1 MTTSGLQPVE
11 DNLEQA
17 ALERRAKALRE
28 VRIRRALLN
37 GLFYKNPEERVNAIN
52 NVTKLVKEWAKEYY
66 PPELERS
73 AAGIVTR
80 TAEGDRENVS
90 GVSSPLYN
98 NNSSKR
104 SSISDGNNPLNSPL
118 FTDGSGSASATSYA
132 ASPVVESEFNTP
144 MTQYTNEDFED
155 VRELRRDVNPDGP
168 VSDPLQRRK
177 STDMN
182 SIDNSEDKEE
192 RKERLRLLILTMLR
206 MSIDCPFADVRNS
219 FNKCLVKLRVRFLI

>member
-28 VRIRRALLN
+28 VRIRTALFN
-37 GLFYKNPEERVNAIN
+37 GLFNKNPKERTNAIN
-52 NVTKLVKEWAKEYY
+52 NVTKLVKEWSREYY
-66 PPELERS
+66 PEPERS
-73 AAGIVTR
+73 AAGTVTR

-132 ASPVVESEFNTP
+132 ASPVVESGFNSTP
-144 MTQYTNEDFED
+144 MTQFTNEDFED
-155 VRELRRDVNPDGP
+155 VRELRRDVNPEGP
-168 VSDPLQRRK
+168 VSDALQRRK

-182 SIDNSEDKEE
+182 SIGNSLTSEDKEE

-219 FNKCLVKLRVRFLI
+219 FNKCLVKLR